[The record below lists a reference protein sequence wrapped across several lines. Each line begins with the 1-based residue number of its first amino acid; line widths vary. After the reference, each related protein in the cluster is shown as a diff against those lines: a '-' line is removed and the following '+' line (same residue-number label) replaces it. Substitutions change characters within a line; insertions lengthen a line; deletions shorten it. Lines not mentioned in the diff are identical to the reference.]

1 MRKVFIVLASLS
13 SITAL
18 VLTYLPM
25 GTIALIPVALA
36 VVFSLLAMRREKE
49 KSQVFPKVLFFLSV
63 VIFLTIIAK
72 DVFVEDKIV
81 DDQQFIQE
89 KQESVQ
95 DAKILLEG
103 LDSVR

>member
-36 VVFSLLAMRREKE
+36 VVFSLLAMTREKE

-63 VIFLTIIAK
+63 VIEAQTAVAHFCR
-72 DVFVEDKIV
+72 VFKTAQNHHAAASWGE
-81 DDQQFIQE
+81 
-89 KQESVQ
+89 
-95 DAKILLEG
+95 ALYLRHHPLEG
-103 LDSVR
+103 FLPR

>member
-1 MRKVFIVLASLS
+1 MNMTHYMELLATNQPWNL
-13 SITAL
+13 II
-18 VLTYLPM
+18 YM
-25 GTIALIPVALA
+25 LIPVALA
-36 VVFSLLAMRREKE
+36 VVFSLLAMTREKE

>member
-1 MRKVFIVLASLS
+1 
-13 SITAL
+13 
-18 VLTYLPM
+18 M

-36 VVFSLLAMRREKE
+36 VVFSLLAMTREKE
-49 KSQVFPKVLFFLSV
+49 KSQVFPKVLFFLFV

>member
-1 MRKVFIVLASLS
+1 MRKVFIVLASVFSLV
-13 SITAL
+13 AL
-18 VLTYLPM
+18 VLTFLPM
-25 GTIALIPVALA
+25 GTIALIPIVLA
-36 VVFSLLAMRREKE
+36 VIFSLLAMMKKRER
-49 KSQVFPKVLFFLSV
+49 SQVLPKFLFFISI
-63 VIFLTIIAK
+63 VIFLAIIAK